1 MDEFD
6 PAELL
11 SRVRAGDVD
20 AWAQLTGRYSD
31 LLWAVA
37 RSLNMI
43 EADAADAVQTSWLR
57 LLENL
62 DTVREPDR
70 IGAWLATI
78 VRRECLS
85 IHRRSARLQ
94 IGTPDDAAAWD
105 GIVAVADPLDD
116 ALLRDERDAAL
127 WRALSRLRPGCRRLV
142 RVLMADPPPTYA
154 EIAAALDIPVGSI
167 GPTRQRC
174 LQCLRGLLDAD
185 DLFDGSP
192 STDAR
197 MR

>member
-167 GPTRQRC
+167 GPTRE
-174 LQCLRGLLDAD
+174 RGFECPPGLPH
-185 DLFDGSP
+185 GHG
-192 STDAR
+192 
-197 MR
+197 